1 MKQLLLLYVIPC
13 FTFMLKI
20 FLRKVKFLSI
30 FVVILST
37 HNNTT
42 TMLFLSI
49 INNILLSFLFY
60 F

>member
-1 MKQLLLLYVIPC
+1 MKQLLLLYVISC
-13 FTFMLKI
+13 FNFMLKI

-30 FVVILST
+30 FVAILST

-42 TMLFLSI
+42 TMLFLTI

>member
-1 MKQLLLLYVIPC
+1 MKQLLLLYVISC
-13 FTFMLKI
+13 FNFMLKI

-42 TMLFLSI
+42 TMLFLTI

>member
-1 MKQLLLLYVIPC
+1 MKQLLLLYVISC
-13 FTFMLKI
+13 SNFILKI

-30 FVVILST
+30 FIVILST

-42 TMLFLSI
+42 AMLFLTI

>member
-1 MKQLLLLYVIPC
+1 MKHLLLLYVISC
-13 FTFMLKI
+13 FNFI
-20 FLRKVKFLSI
+20 QFLSI

-37 HNNTT
+37 HNNTIA
-42 TMLFLSI
+42 MLFLTI